1 MPLFAD
7 YEPLKHGTSAPPGLS
22 IRPATRDD
30 LPALATIRAA
40 RDGIPEEE
48 AAAVFARQFAS
59 ADAGLAQVLVATLE
73 GVPVAYGVA
82 HRMALPGLPDGWYL
96 GGVVVTP
103 THRRLGIA
111 ARLTRARLDWIAAR
125 AERAYYFTNE
135 RNRASVDLHAHFGF
149 REVVRGLAVPGLTF
163 TGGVGLLFGVDLP
176 AAEKS

>member
-7 YEPLKHGTSAPPGLS
+7 YEPLKHGTSALPGLS
-22 IRPATRDD
+22 IRPATRDE
-30 LPALATIRAA
+30 LPALAAIRAA
-40 RDGIPEEE
+40 QDGIPEEE
-48 AAAVFARQFAS
+48 AGAVFGARQFAS
-59 ADAGLAQVLVATLE
+59 ADAGLAQVLVATVA

-125 AERAYYFTNE
+125 AERVAFFSQ
-135 RNRASVDLHAHFGF
+135 RAQP
-149 REVVRGLAVPGLTF
+149 R
-163 TGGVGLLFGVDLP
+163 LP
-176 AAEKS
+176 ARTGTSP